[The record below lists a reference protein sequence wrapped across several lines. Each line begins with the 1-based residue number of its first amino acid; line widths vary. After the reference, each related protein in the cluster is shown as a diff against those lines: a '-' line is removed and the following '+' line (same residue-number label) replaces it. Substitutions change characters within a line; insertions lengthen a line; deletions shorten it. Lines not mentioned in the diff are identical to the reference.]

1 MKLAIIGTGKIVHEA
16 FYALSFLPSIE
27 ITAIYARP
35 HSREKAEALAREHAV
50 PEVYTDYAELLESS
64 EADTVYIGLVTSAHY
79 DYAKRAL
86 LAGKNVIL
94 EKPFTETLGE
104 ARELI
109 QLAKENGLFLFEAI
123 TVLHSIVYEKMLESI
138 ASIGRVRMALLN
150 YSQYSSRY
158 DAYREGKVLPAF
170 DPACGASSLSDLNV
184 YNIHYAAALFGMPD
198 EVHYFP
204 NRGFNG
210 MDVSGVLVLR
220 YPDFNAV
227 CTAAKDSDSP
237 SFVCIQ
243 GEDGCMRIDGKPNVA
258 PNLDITR
265 VQKGKPPV
273 PDAAGAMQRP
283 VTEEHI
289 ENHPDHRM
297 VQEFRDFA
305 AIIEQ
310 SDYEAR
316 DALLDETE
324 TVMKILELAKAS

>member
-35 HSREKAEALAREHAV
+35 HSREKAEALAKEHDV
-50 PEVYTDYAELLESS
+50 PAVYTDYAELLGNAD
-64 EADTVYIGLVTSAHY
+64 ADTFYIGLVNSVHH

-86 LAGKNVIL
+86 AAGKNVIL
-94 EKPFTETLGE
+94 EKPFTETLEE

-109 QLAKENGLFLFEAI
+109 HLAKENGLFLFEAI

-170 DPACGASSLSDLNV
+170 DPALGAGSLGDLNV